1 MTLFRPSF
9 LGMFLALI
17 LTSACASTGASIP
30 GPTDASPLETP
41 PSPHETASP
50 MPTSSATPTA
60 EGDDLNPDIFAD
72 VISVETSGEAGAYR
86 FSVTVASPDTGCD
99 RYADW
104 WEVVSERGDLIYRR
118 VLLHSHVD
126 EQPFERSGGT
136 VEIAPD
142 TPVIIRAHMNTS
154 GYGGQVY
161 RGTVQDGFRPASTEP
176 GFATELEQSAPLPQD
191 CAF

>member
-1 MTLFRPSF
+1 MGSDR
-9 LGMFLALI
+9 
-17 LTSACASTGASIP
+17 
-30 GPTDASPLETP
+30 
-41 PSPHETASP
+41 
-50 MPTSSATPTA
+50 
-60 EGDDLNPDIFAD
+60 FAD
-72 VISVETSGEAGAYR
+72 VISVKASGESGAYR
-86 FSVTVASPDTGCD
+86 FSVTISSPDTGCD

-126 EQPFERSGGT
+126 EQPFERAGGT

-161 RGTVQDGFRPASTEP
+161 RGTVQDSFLPAPSEP
-176 GFATELEQSAPLPQD
+176 GFAAELEDSPPLPED